1 MLSSL
6 THQDQIESSTQR
18 VLGIIAGEGKL
29 PPLLAQSAKE
39 KGYRVI
45 ALCLTEDAHARMQ
58 PHTDGSQFSPPGLL
72 EKNINYLKSNGVQD
86 VVFIG
91 KLNKIQLLRNIF
103 KIDLMAIKEMSK
115 LANMNDGTIQ
125 TAAGDFMEK
134 QGLRV
139 VTQSEFLPQLFPQ
152 VGVMTTR
159 QPNAAEYVDIDYGF
173 KIAKELARM
182 EIGQTVV
189 VRDRMI
195 IAIEAIE
202 GTDEAIRRGVQLA
215 DGPVVVV
222 KVARPVQDQ
231 RFDIPAAGM
240 RTLNAMVA
248 KKAGGILAV
257 EAGEVMMVEQEEMI
271 RFADQHQ
278 MSIVAVSGN
287 EVRS

>member
-1 MLSSL
+1 MLGSL
-6 THQDQIESSTQR
+6 TDRPNKETSTQR
-18 VLGIIAGEGKL
+18 VLGVIAGDGKL
-29 PPLLAQSAKE
+29 PPLLSQSAKE
-39 KGYRVI
+39 RGYKVVS
-45 ALCLTEDAHARMQ
+45 LCLTDDAFARMQ
-58 PHTDGSQFSPPGLL
+58 PLVDAVLHSPPGLL
-72 EKNINYLKSNGVQD
+72 GRNVGWLKEQGVDD

-91 KLNKIQLLRNIF
+91 KLNKVQLLRNIL
-103 KIDLMAIKEMSK
+103 KIDFMAIKEMSK
-115 LANMNDGTIQ
+115 LANLNDGSIQ
-125 TAAGDFMEK
+125 TAVGGFMESH
-134 QGLRV
+134 GMRV

-152 VGVMTTR
+152 VGVMTDRKPT
-159 QPNAAEYVDIDYGF
+159 AAEYVDIDFGY

-222 KVARPVQDQ
+222 KVARPVQDP

-248 KKAGGILAV
+248 KKPGGILAV
-257 EAGEVMMVEQEEMI
+257 GAGEVMMVEQEEMI
-271 RFADQHQ
+271 RFADEHQ
-278 MSIVAVSGN
+278 MSIVAVRDPA
-287 EVRS
+287 ER